1 MATEILGGEQPVHA
15 RMTWRSVPAGPVP
28 NKSKARAE
36 AQRETA
42 GRIEQARA
50 EGFAAG
56 VAAARQEGEQK
67 LQPAIQNL
75 AAEVIRVAGLRDALR
90 QQATSDLVQ
99 LAISMASR
107 VLHREVSVDP
117 GALGGLLTGS
127 FAKLRS
133 QEVNRASIHPALDA
147 MFRQCLRQCGTT
159 VDLVLAGDATLKP
172 GELVFETL
180 PGSPERA
187 VHSDLKEIENGLAD
201 RLEE

>member
-1 MATEILGGEQPVHA
+1 MATEILGGEQPAHA
-15 RMTWRSVPAGPVP
+15 RMSWRSVPAGTVQ
-28 NKSKARAE
+28 NKSNPRTD

-42 GRIEQARA
+42 SRTEQARA

-56 VAAARQEGEQK
+56 VAAARQEGEQII
-67 LQPAIQNL
+67 QPAIQNL

-117 GALGGLLTGS
+117 SALGGLLTGS
-127 FAKLRS
+127 FAKLRA

-147 MFRQCLRQCGTT
+147 MFRQCLRQCGTP

-172 GELVFETL
+172 GELVFETS

-187 VHSDLKEIENGLAD
+187 VNNDLKEIENGLAD